1 MDVRRVGG
9 APTLGGLSE
18 LRGSDWWKSWEVDPR
33 KRFGDGDRILI
44 YMSDRERSGCRPRDR
59 SAAGSFGSFGRS
71 VRTGSTGFRLV
82 IRRTPRGPSPS
93 TESLGFL
100 TLGGARESG

>member
-1 MDVRRVGG
+1 MDERRVGG
-9 APTLGGLSE
+9 APTLGGLSK
-18 LRGSDWWKSWEVDPR
+18 LTGSDWLKSWEVDPR
-33 KRFGDGDRILI
+33 KGFGDGDRIFI
-44 YMSDRERSGCRPRDR
+44 YMSDRERSGCRPRDW
-59 SAAGSFGSFGRS
+59 SAFGSFGRS

-93 TESLGFL
+93 IESLGFW